1 MGQPVEHYRKWRIR
15 WTDCSALRQS
25 AVFPTRREAKQAL
38 QLVESDVQRV
48 KLGLLPAPPPSKSF
62 ADLADY
68 WHEFKLPSIAS
79 WKAQRPH
86 LNLHL
91 VPFFGSMWLRFS
103 SVEEVRRLA
112 VHIKPRRG
120 GRRGG
125 KPLSDKTIRSIQ
137 HCVMP
142 FFEYA

>member
-1 MGQPVEHYRKWRIR
+1 MR
-15 WTDCSALRQS
+15 WASRSSTTESGGYDGPIAAPCVRARCSRH
-25 AVFPTRREAKQAL
+25 
-38 QLVESDVQRV
+38 
-48 KLGLLPAPPPSKSF
+48 

-112 VHIKPRRG
+112 VHIKHRRG